1 MIGTLQCVIL
11 DCPDPPGLAQFYQA
25 LLGGT
30 VNQADPR
37 WSVHDDFATLHSET
51 GLVPFCLLQGRR
63 RGPVAQS

>member
-11 DCPDPPGLAQFYQA
+11 DCPDPPGLARFYQA

-37 WSVHDDFATLHSET
+37 WSVDDGFATLHSET
-51 GLVPFCLLQGRR
+51 GLVLFCLLQGRR